1 MSKFVMYKLKDGR
14 RIRGRY
20 DYDTDKV
27 FISSEDLEGL
37 LNESN
42 VAYEQA
48 KQLQTIIEN
57 LEEIKAETA
66 RKALDKIRAEIE
78 DWQTDIHDN
87 EYDAKDYDFVFEQIF
102 EIIDKY
108 INREVEE

>member
-14 RIRGRY
+14 VIRGRY
-20 DYDTDKV
+20 NHDTDKV
-27 FISSEDLEGL
+27 LISQEDLEGL

-57 LEEIKAETA
+57 LQEIKTRAI
-66 RKALDKIRAEIE
+66 RKALDEIKAKIEAL
-78 DWQTDIHDN
+78 Q
-87 EYDAKDYDFVFEQIF
+87 KDYHEYGWAYDDVL

-108 INREVEE
+108 RAESEEEDEMDI